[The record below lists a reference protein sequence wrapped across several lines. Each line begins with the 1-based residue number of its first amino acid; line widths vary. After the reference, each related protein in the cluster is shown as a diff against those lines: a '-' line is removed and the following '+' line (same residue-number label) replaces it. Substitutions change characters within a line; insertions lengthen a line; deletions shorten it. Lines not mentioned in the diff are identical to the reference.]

1 VRGQTAR
8 NVAERARV
16 LRSAGVVAAI
26 TMISRVAGY
35 ARDVVFTYFF
45 GTGLYADAFVAAFRL
60 PNILR
65 RLVGEGNVSAA
76 FVPVFEHESV
86 QRPEEELWRLA
97 DSFHAAIAAVA
108 GLLTAAGMLLAPFLV
123 RYVLI
128 PGNPDAWQ
136 LTRRLVW
143 MTFPYL
149 IFIAAAS
156 ALMAILNARDRF
168 AAAAFSPVLLNLTMI
183 GSAAFMLRAEAPILI
198 WAGAAVVGGFLQWA
212 SLVPHAGRLGMRFW
226 PRAGLADPALRR
238 IGRLMLPGIVGVGV
252 TQINT
257 LVGQL
262 LASYLVLGSISSLF
276 LAGRVTELPLGV
288 FAIAIATVVLPL
300 MSRQAAAGDRSEM
313 IDTLGFALRQ
323 TAFITLPATAGL
335 LVLRLEIVSVL
346 FERGAFG
353 PVSAARTAS
362 ALAGY
367 SLGLIAFAGVRVV
380 APGFFALRDTRTPVL
395 IAAVAMIANLIGC
408 LAFMPL
414 LGHTGIAIA
423 GSLAAFVN
431 AALLIGGLRRKVG
444 RIGGW
449 RLVASFAR
457 LGGAAAVMAWVVW
470 GVRDGWL
477 SSFAVGN
484 PARIA
489 ALAATV
495 ALGALTYLAAAAI
508 LRAPE
513 LGELRSWRS
522 RVAP

>member
-1 VRGQTAR
+1 
-8 NVAERARV
+8 
-16 LRSAGVVAAI
+16 
-26 TMISRVAGY
+26 
-35 ARDVVFTYFF
+35 
-45 GTGLYADAFVAAFRL
+45 
-60 PNILR
+60 
-65 RLVGEGNVSAA
+65 
-76 FVPVFEHESV
+76 
-86 QRPEEELWRLA
+86 
-97 DSFHAAIAAVA
+97 
-108 GLLTAAGMLLAPFLV
+108 
-123 RYVLI
+123 VLI

-143 MTFPYL
+143 ITFPYL

-168 AAAAFSPVLLNLTMI
+168 AAAAFTPVLLNLTMI
-183 GSAAFMLRAEAPILI
+183 ASAAVMLRADAPILI
-198 WAGAAVVGGFLQWA
+198 WAVAAVVGGFLQWA
-212 SLVPHAGRLGMRFW
+212 SLLPHAWRLGMRFW

-238 IGRLMLPGIVGVGV
+238 IGRLMLPGIVGVGI

-288 FAIAIATVVLPL
+288 FAISIATVVLPL
-300 MSRQAAAGDRSEM
+300 MSRQAAAGNRSEM
-313 IDTLGFALRQ
+313 MDTLGFALRQ
-323 TAFITLPATAGL
+323 TAFITLPATTGL

-346 FERGAFG
+346 FERGEFG
-353 PVSAARTAS
+353 PVSATRTAS

-367 SLGLIAFAGVRVV
+367 SLGLIAFAAVRVV

-395 IAAVAMIANLIGC
+395 IAAVAMVANVVGC
-408 LAFMPL
+408 LALMPL
-414 LGHTGIAIA
+414 LGHTGIAMA

-431 AALLIGGLRRKVG
+431 AALLVVGLRRKVG
-444 RIGGW
+444 PIGGR
-449 RLVASFAR
+449 RLAASFAR
-457 LGGAAAVMAWVVW
+457 LGGAAAVMAWVIW
-470 GVRDGWL
+470 GVRERWL
-477 SSFAVGN
+477 SSFVVGS
-484 PARIA
+484 PTRIA

-513 LGELRSWRS
+513 LGELRAWRS